1 MTPDSVSARVAV
13 LAERR
18 RGVTIWAE
26 HVWRVTAV
34 LEEAP
39 EVPPWTLLRSEP
51 DGTALFFAGHAEIWL
66 HPTDTDN
73 YKHNLE
79 AAVPLVW
86 VLLRPDAS
94 EAGFALQ
101 AVTVDAGEAQI
112 YAESGNDLLESLP
125 LPPGL
130 CAWAAGFVVRH
141 HKERGFY
148 KRKRDRA
155 DPEALA
161 RQARNA
167 EARDSDE

>member
-86 VLLRPDAS
+86 VLLRPVEGRLS
-94 EAGFALQ
+94 TQLHR
-101 AVTVDAGEAQI
+101 
-112 YAESGNDLLESLP
+112 SLLHSKSRHWQHP
-125 LPPGL
+125 L
-130 CAWAAGFVVRH
+130 
-141 HKERGFY
+141 
-148 KRKRDRA
+148 
-155 DPEALA
+155 
-161 RQARNA
+161 
-167 EARDSDE
+167 